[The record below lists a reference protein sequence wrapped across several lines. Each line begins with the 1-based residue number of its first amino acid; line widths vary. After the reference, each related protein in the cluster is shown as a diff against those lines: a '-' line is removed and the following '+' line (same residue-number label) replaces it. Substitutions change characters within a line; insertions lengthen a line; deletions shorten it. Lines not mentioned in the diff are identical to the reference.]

1 MLSKSEIQT
10 FLEKVHSSP
19 LDGREV
25 CWVALGQSWFTI
37 SELRLVGRVC
47 WSTNKIHQQTA
58 LSGRDMQQGVL
69 DLLENQLG
77 NWLGLLETHWK
88 NICKRFCWN
97 LGSLLGSPQN
107 SSGNCEELSWHIGGI
122 YEATYVS
129 LFLDSLL
136 GLPLLLPL
144 TPLPTPPMCT
154 TELAPG

>member
-69 DLLENQLG
+69 GLLENQLG

-88 NICKRFCWN
+88 NICKRFC
-97 LGSLLGSPQN
+97 
-107 SSGNCEELSWHIGGI
+107 
-122 YEATYVS
+122 
-129 LFLDSLL
+129 
-136 GLPLLLPL
+136 
-144 TPLPTPPMCT
+144 
-154 TELAPG
+154 

>member
-77 NWLGLLETHWK
+77 NWLARAEILQEMEENNVGKVSWGSSYICNQGHLSSTGATTH
-88 NICKRFCWN
+88 N
-97 LGSLLGSPQN
+97 
-107 SSGNCEELSWHIGGI
+107 ELC
-122 YEATYVS
+122 ART
-129 LFLDSLL
+129 
-136 GLPLLLPL
+136 
-144 TPLPTPPMCT
+144 
-154 TELAPG
+154 